1 MITKILRNI
10 FISVGLLFTV
20 GQLLA
25 GGMSD
30 GVLHLGDMSLGARP
44 PTYTNVDPPGS
55 VFTFPQCINPAG
67 VIAGEYA
74 YADFVPHGFVRA
86 RDGIISTFDNP
97 AGAFPIVPLSINPP
111 GMIAGVYLDASNV
124 FHGFLRTA
132 KGTITTFDAPGAGTG
147 SGQGTIPLA
156 NNPAGAITGY
166 YIDASNVTH
175 GFLRTP

>member
-111 GMIAGVYLDASNV
+111 GMIAGVYWMPATSFTV
-124 FHGFLRTA
+124 SCALRRVRSPRLTHQA
-132 KGTITTFDAPGAGTG
+132 RAQVLSKARKARTSTR
-147 SGQGTIPLA
+147 QG
-156 NNPAGAITGY
+156 
-166 YIDASNVTH
+166 
-175 GFLRTP
+175 